1 MSYIHVHM
9 YVSTYTLIHK
19 LTNVCTHSHS
29 ILTHM
34 YVHIHSDIPTHRQKC
49 TCTGIAVISSPSS
62 GFCPVHKARSPY
74 SLQVTSQ
81 VFICSLFL
89 PVSQFSICKV
99 VPIINRICPRS
110 SPHPPCIPTQL
121 FNSRRENIKARVLPP
136 STSGYGP
143 LFPDSKTVI
152 GAKEENYLWALK
164 SPRMPLSS
172 LEVSFMMFSEPL
184 PSQPKGPAKERIDLE
199 A

>member
-1 MSYIHVHM
+1 MYMCPYIH
-9 YVSTYTLIHK
+9 SYTNSHI
-19 LTNVCTHSHS
+19 CTHSHS

-34 YVHIHSDIPTHRQKC
+34 YVHIHSDIPTHGQKC

-89 PVSQFSICKV
+89 PVSQFSIWKV

-110 SPHPPCIPTQL
+110 SPHPHVYPHNSLILEEKISRPESFLPVPRGMVHCSQIPKQL
-121 FNSRRENIKARVLPP
+121 LEQRKKI
-136 STSGYGP
+136 TSGP
-143 LFPDSKTVI
+143 
-152 GAKEENYLWALK
+152 
-164 SPRMPLSS
+164 
-172 LEVSFMMFSEPL
+172 
-184 PSQPKGPAKERIDLE
+184 
-199 A
+199 